1 MKRELTE
8 RQKEIL
14 SFIEQFINKNKYPPT
29 IREISQ
35 NYGISVRGA
44 YDHLKAL
51 KKKGAIQT
59 DSYRSRSIGIIE
71 REQKTEDEL
80 LVEVPVL
87 GTVAAGVPILS
98 DENYEGTVTLPGAFL
113 QSKGSYFALK
123 VRGDSMIDAGI
134 MDGDMAIIRHQ
145 QTANTGQIVVAMVDE
160 AVTLKRFY
168 QERNRVKL
176 EAENPNYPPIFTRN
190 IRILGILA
198 HLLRTYE

>member
-1 MKRELTE
+1 MRRELTA

-14 SFIEQFINKNKYPPT
+14 HFIEQFIQKNKYPPT

-35 NYGISVRGA
+35 NYNISVRGA

-59 DSYRSRSIGIIE
+59 DSYRSRSIGIVDTSE
-71 REQKTEDEL
+71 KEDEEP

-87 GTVAAGVPILS
+87 GTVAAGLPILS
-98 DENYEGTVTLPGAFL
+98 QENYEGTVTLPGALL
-113 QSKGSYFALK
+113 QTKGDYFALK
-123 VRGDSMIDAGI
+123 VRGDSMVDAGI

-145 QTANTGQIVVAMVDE
+145 QIAHTGQIVVAMVDE

-168 QERNRVKL
+168 QERNRVMLK
-176 EAENPNYPPIFTRN
+176 AENQDYPPIFTRN
-190 IRILGILA
+190 IRILGTLA
-198 HLLRTYE
+198 HILRTYE